1 LVAEQA
7 AAPDPWLRATEVVK
21 TYGGVAALRGVSVEI
36 RPGEIRGLVG
46 ANGAGK
52 STLVKILT
60 GVITP
65 DSGTVAI
72 DGRPLRPGRPQDAL
86 QAGIAAVP
94 QELTVAARL
103 TVAENVM
110 LGHEPARAPGFL
122 RSRELRRRAQ
132 RAVDSLGHELPLDEL
147 AGRLSLIDRRFV
159 MIARA
164 LSYDTRLVIFDE
176 PTATVSPREVA
187 LLHAAIRRLAG
198 RGVAVL
204 YVSHHLREIEELCEW
219 ATVLCD
225 GRVSAD
231 LDRPSHAQL
240 VRELAPAAEDAAVSA
255 RRRAPAARGHE
266 DEPVLAARGVCGERL
281 RGVDLTVRRGEIVG
295 LAGLAGSGARELLLT
310 IAGAVPWDRGA
321 IELNGRALRSGS
333 TIRSVGAGAGLL
345 PGDRSLAVFPTHTV
359 RHNVSLPSVRVHA
372 TGPFVRR
379 DGERSA
385 VAALIERI
393 GLRSDTETRIYA
405 LSGGNQQKAV
415 VARWIASGAAL
426 LLLDDPTSGVDV
438 ATRPEIHAQVVSL
451 ADAGA
456 AVLLVSTDMDELAEL
471 CDRVVV
477 FAQGTVSHELEGS
490 FDAAG
495 VLAAATATATRE
507 GAT

>member
-1 LVAEQA
+1 MVVEQA
-7 AAPDPWLRATEVVK
+7 AAARPWLRASELVK
-21 TYGGVAALRGVSVEI
+21 TYGGVAALSGVSLEL
-36 RPGEIRGLVG
+36 RLGEIRGLVG

-60 GVITP
+60 GVTP
-65 DSGTVAI
+65 QDAGTVAV
-72 DGRPLRPGRPQDAL
+72 DGRSLRPGRPHDAL
-86 QAGIAAVP
+86 AAGIASVP
-94 QELTVAARL
+94 QELTVAAGL

-110 LGHEPARAPGFL
+110 LGHEPARTPGFL
-122 RSRELRRRAQ
+122 RPRELRRRAA
-132 RAVDSLGHELPLDEL
+132 RAVDSLGHALPLDEPV
-147 AGRLSLIDRRFV
+147 GGLSLIDRRFV

-187 LLHAAIRRLAG
+187 LLHAAIRRLAD

-204 YVSHHLREIEELCEW
+204 YVSHHLREIEELCDS
-219 ATVLCD
+219 ATVLRD

-231 LDRPSHAQL
+231 LERPAHEQL
-240 VRELAPAAEDAAVSA
+240 VRELAPAAEPAALGA
-255 RRRAPAARGHE
+255 RRRQSSASALA
-266 DEPVLAARGVCGERL
+266 DEAVLVARGVSGERL
-281 RGVDLTVRRGEIVG
+281 RDVDLVVRRGEIVG
-295 LAGLAGSGARELLLT
+295 LAGLAGSGARELILT
-310 IAGAVPWDRGA
+310 IAGAVPWDGGE
-321 IELNGRALRSGS
+321 IELNGRPLRSGS

-359 RHNVSLPSVRVHA
+359 RHNVSLPSVRAYA

-385 VAALIERI
+385 VASLIERI
-393 GLRSDTETRIYA
+393 GLRSGTETRISA

-415 VARWIASGAAL
+415 VARWIASGAEL

-438 ATRPEIHAQVVSL
+438 ATRPEIHARVVAL

-477 FAQGTVSHELEGS
+477 FAQGTVSHELEEG

-495 VLAAATATATRE
+495 LLAATTGTAPRK

>member
-1 LVAEQA
+1 MVAEQA
-7 AAPDPWLRATEVVK
+7 AGVSPWLRVTNLVK
-21 TYGGVAALRGVSVEI
+21 TYGGVAALRGVGLEL
-36 RPGEIRGLVG
+36 RTGEIRGLVG

-60 GVITP
+60 GVTAP
-65 DSGTVAI
+65 DSGVVAV
-72 DGRPLRPGRPQDAL
+72 DGRPLRPGRPHDAL

-94 QELTVAARL
+94 QELTVAAGL

-110 LGHEPARAPGFL
+110 LGHEPAHTPGFL
-122 RSRELRRRAQ
+122 RPRELRRRARQ
-132 RAVDSLGHELPLDEL
+132 AVDSLGHELPLDEPV
-147 AGRLSLIDRRFV
+147 GRLSLIDRRFV

-176 PTATVSPREVA
+176 PTAAVSPREVG
-187 LLHAAIRRLAG
+187 LLHDAIRRLSA

-204 YVSHHLREIEELCEW
+204 YVSHHLREIENLCES
-219 ATVLCD
+219 ATVLRD
-225 GRVSAD
+225 GDVSAD
-231 LDRPSHAQL
+231 LERPSHAQL
-240 VRELAPAAEDAAVSA
+240 VLELAPAAEPTAVGA
-255 RRRAPAARGHE
+255 RRSAPAADAVAG
-266 DEPVLAARGVCGERL
+266 EPVLVVRGLGGERL
-281 RGVDLTVRRGEIVG
+281 EGVDLIARRGQIVG

-310 IAGAVPWDRGA
+310 IAGAVPWERGE
-321 IELNGRALRSGS
+321 IELNGRPLRSGS
-333 TIRSVGAGAGLL
+333 TIRSVAAGAGLL

-359 RHNVSLPSVRVHA
+359 RHNVSLPSVRTHA

-379 DGERSA
+379 EAERRA
-385 VAALIERI
+385 VTALIERV
-393 GLRSDTETRIYA
+393 GLRSGTEARISA

-438 ATRPEIHAQVVSL
+438 ATRPEIHAQVVAL
-451 ADAGA
+451 AAAGA
-456 AVLLVSTDMDELAEL
+456 AVLLVSTDMDELADL

-495 VLAAATATATRE
+495 VLAATTGTATRE
-507 GAT
+507 GAI

>member
-1 LVAEQA
+1 LVAEQGTA
-7 AAPDPWLRATEVVK
+7 GRTWLRASELVK
-21 TYGGVAALRGVSVEI
+21 TYGGVAALRGVSVEL

-60 GVITP
+60 GVTP
-65 DSGTVAI
+65 QDSGTVLV
-72 DGRPLRPGRPQDAL
+72 DGRPLRPGRPLDAL
-86 QAGIAAVP
+86 RAGIAAVP
-94 QELTVAARL
+94 QELTVAAGL

-122 RSRELRRRAQ
+122 RPRELRRRAAQ
-132 RAVDSLGHELPLDEL
+132 AIESLGHELPLDEP
-147 AGRLSLIDRRFV
+147 AGRLTLIDRRFV

-187 LLHAAIRRLAG
+187 LLHAAIRRLAAHS
-198 RGVAVL
+198 VAVL
-204 YVSHHLREIEELCEW
+204 YVSHHLREIEELCDS
-219 ATVLCD
+219 AIVLRD

-231 LDRPSHAQL
+231 LERPSHARL
-240 VRELAPAAEDAAVSA
+240 VRELAPAAEPALVHERHRVASAVAAE
-255 RRRAPAARGHE
+255 PALVARGI
-266 DEPVLAARGVCGERL
+266 CGERL
-281 RGVDLTVRRGEIVG
+281 RDVDLVVRRSEIVG

-310 IAGAVPWDRGA
+310 IAGTVPWERGE
-321 IELNGRALRSGS
+321 IELDGRPLRSGS
-333 TIRSVGAGAGLL
+333 TIHSVSAGAGLL
-345 PGDRSLAVFPTHTV
+345 PGDRSLAVFPTHSV
-359 RHNVSLPSVRVHA
+359 RHNVTLPSLRA
-372 TGPFVRR
+372 YASGPFVRR
-379 DGERSA
+379 DGERTA
-385 VAALIERI
+385 VASLIERV
-393 GLRSDTETRIYA
+393 GLRSGTETRISA

-415 VARWIASGAAL
+415 VARWIASGARL

-438 ATRPEIHAQVVSL
+438 ATRPEIHAQVVAL
-451 ADAGA
+451 AAAGA

-477 FAQGTVSHELEGS
+477 FAQGTVSHELEQT

-495 VLAAATATATRE
+495 LLAATTGTATRK

>member
-7 AAPDPWLRATEVVK
+7 PLTPPWLRASDLVK
-21 TYGGVAALRGVSVEI
+21 TYGGVAALGGVSLELC
-36 RPGEIRGLVG
+36 PGEIRGLVG

-60 GVITP
+60 GITP
-65 DSGTVAI
+65 QDAGAVAV
-72 DGRPLRPGRPQDAL
+72 DGQPLRPGRPQDAL
-86 QAGIAAVP
+86 AAGIAAVP

-103 TVAENVM
+103 TVAENIM
-110 LGHEPARAPGFL
+110 LGHEPAHAPGFL
-122 RSRELRRRAQ
+122 RPRELRRRAQ
-132 RAVDSLGHELPLDEL
+132 RAVDSLGHELPLDEPV
-147 AGRLSLIDRRFV
+147 GRLSLIDRRFV

-176 PTATVSPREVA
+176 PTATVSPREVM
-187 LLHAAIRRLAG
+187 LLHETIRRLAG

-204 YVSHHLREIEELCEW
+204 YVSHHLREIEELCDS
-219 ATVLCD
+219 ATVLRD
-225 GRVSAD
+225 GRVSAR
-231 LDRPSHAQL
+231 LDRPSHARL
-240 VRELAPAAEDAAVSA
+240 VRELAPSGEVAAVGE
-255 RRRAPAARGHE
+255 RRRAPVGGRRS
-266 DEPVLAARGVCGERL
+266 DEAVLIARGVSGERL
-281 RGVDLTVRRGEIVG
+281 RDVDLDVYRGEIVG

-310 IAGAVPWDRGA
+310 IAGAVPWDGGE
-321 IELNGRALRSGS
+321 IVLNGRPLRSGS

-359 RHNVSLPSVRVHA
+359 RHNVSLPSIRVHS

-385 VAALIERI
+385 VASLIERI
-393 GLRSDTETRIYA
+393 GLRSGTEARISA

-415 VARWIASGAAL
+415 VARWIASGAEL

-438 ATRPEIHAQVVSL
+438 ATRPEIHAQVVAL
-451 ADAGA
+451 ASAGA

-477 FAQGTVSHELEGS
+477 FAKGAVSHELEEGL
-490 FDAAG
+490 DAASL
-495 VLAAATATATRE
+495 LAATTGTATRE
-507 GAT
+507 EAT